1 MRITYLLF
9 IAMCIA
15 CTSTKESPN
24 TVAPSEASS
33 SHETKQ
39 LHMGGGMSSSLTKA
53 VTLAISDIPYE
64 DERRYGENIGLAM
77 YATPGFGEP
86 IMDEDLGLYINMLTN
101 IIGRDSDRPGIIYHT
116 AVIHS
121 ADKNVYAV
129 PGGFIFITSGLI
141 LELDSEAQLAFAL
154 AHAVA
159 AIAKKQAM
167 NAMKKSQSLQALFA
181 ASEQLSQLD
190 NISDEE
196 FNAAVLQHKEQI
208 LTPEVVLQQQAD
220 MHGVEYV
227 YDVGYDPRV
236 ALHVLDK
243 IDISEEHKAERRK
256 VLQYTLAQY
265 SDFSSLVVKTG
276 RLQEMQDIIRTT
288 TK

>member
-1 MRITYLLF
+1 
-9 IAMCIA
+9 MCIA

-24 TVAPSEASS
+24 TVAPSQAGSS
-33 SHETKQ
+33 NETKQ
-39 LHMGGGMSSSLTKA
+39 FHMGAGMSLSLTKA

-86 IMDEDLGLYINMLTN
+86 IMDKDLVGLYINMLTN

-208 LTPEVVLQQQAD
+208 LTPEVILQQEAD
-220 MHGVEYV
+220 MHGAAYV

-243 IDISEEHKAERRK
+243 IDISAEHKAKRRK
-256 VLQYTLAQY
+256 VLQDTLAQY